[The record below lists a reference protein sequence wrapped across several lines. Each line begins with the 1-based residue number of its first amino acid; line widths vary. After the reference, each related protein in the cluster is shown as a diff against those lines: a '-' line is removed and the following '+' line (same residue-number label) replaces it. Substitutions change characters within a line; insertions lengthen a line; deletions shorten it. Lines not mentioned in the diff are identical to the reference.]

1 MPSKSPRIQD
11 DDPLTRAIAPPPNE
25 TPDQREARLLSEQE
39 AKRISDAIDED
50 INRQRT
56 AKKSKHV
63 KILLLGEYCEFTDLD
78 NTQRFP
84 NDQQAKV
91 NQVCSARLL

>member
-1 MPSKSPRIQD
+1 MPSKSYRRAHD

-25 TPDQREARLLSEQE
+25 TAEEKEARLLLEQE

-56 AKKSKHV
+56 TKTRRSSKLV
-63 KILLLGEYCEFTDLD
+63 RVLLLGKYYVFAGW
-78 NTQRFP
+78 
-84 NDQQAKV
+84 NDTEWFE
-91 NQVCSARLL
+91 